1 MPEPTAGPAARHP
14 RPLSPEGITDTLL
27 EAIAGRDP
35 GHPLRVAIDGAPAAG
50 TAATVGSLLERLPVA
65 GRAARHVD
73 TSYFLRPASVRLER
87 GRHDPDAYYEDRLDA
102 DGLRR
107 EVLLPAGPGG
117 DGRILPTLRDPE
129 SDRSTRAEYVQLP
142 ANAAVLI
149 EGELL
154 LAYGLPFDLT
164 VHMRL
169 SAGALRRRI
178 AAEDRWT
185 LPAFERYEA
194 RVAPVRTADIVIF
207 ADDPRHPALLHR
219 Q

>member
-1 MPEPTAGPAARHP
+1 
-14 RPLSPEGITDTLL
+14 
-27 EAIAGRDP
+27 
-35 GHPLRVAIDGAPAAG
+35 
-50 TAATVGSLLERLPVA
+50 
-65 GRAARHVD
+65 
-73 TSYFLRPASVRLER
+73 
-87 GRHDPDAYYEDRLDA
+87 
-102 DGLRR
+102 
-107 EVLLPAGPGG
+107 
-117 DGRILPTLRDPE
+117 
-129 SDRSTRAEYVQLP
+129 VQLP